1 MLSYSLFRGRKGC
14 KLISRV
20 LSLPERDRT
29 LQRKRIESIRKRER
43 ERERDFGSMS
53 RGGERAR

>member
-20 LSLPERDRT
+20 LSLPVRDRT
-29 LQRKRIESIRKRER
+29 LERKRIESIRKRER
-43 ERERDFGSMS
+43 EKERERERDF
-53 RGGERAR
+53 